1 MLLTVNPA
9 SISVGISAGISLSFA
24 VTVFAVVGLG
34 PWFTWVPD
42 SVLIISAAAVGVI
55 DLARAGARG
64 RALTGWV
71 RDGASAAT
79 LAGAIAGFAAGAC
92 YVVFGQGALDLVILP
107 IIGAVTGL
115 LIGGFAAWW
124 RR

>member
-1 MLLTVNPA
+1 VNPA
-9 SISVGISAGISLSFA
+9 SLSIGISTGISLSFA
-24 VTVFAVVGLG
+24 VVVFAVVGLG

-42 SVLIISAAAVGVI
+42 SVLVIAAAAVGVI

-71 RDGASAAT
+71 RDGATAAA
-79 LAGAIAGFAAGAC
+79 LGGAIAGVAAGAC
-92 YVVFGQGALDLVILP
+92 FIVFGKGIANLAILPVVGAAAGLVIG
-107 IIGAVTGL
+107 GAV
-115 LIGGFAAWW
+115 AWW

>member
-1 MLLTVNPA
+1 MNAA
-9 SISVGISAGISLSFA
+9 SLSIGISTGISLSFA
-24 VTVFAVVGLG
+24 VVVFAVVGLG

-42 SVLIISAAAVGVI
+42 SVLIIAAAAVGVI

-71 RDGASAAT
+71 RDGATAAA
-79 LAGAIAGFAAGAC
+79 LGGAIAGVAAGMC
-92 YVVFGQGALDLVILP
+92 FVVFGSGIANLAILPVVGAVAGLVIG
-107 IIGAVTGL
+107 GA
-115 LIGGFAAWW
+115 AAWW

>member
-9 SISVGISAGISLSFA
+9 SLSIGISSGISLSFA
-24 VTVFAVVGLG
+24 VTVLAVVGLG

-42 SVLIISAAAVGVI
+42 SVLIIAAAAMGAI

-71 RDGASAAT
+71 RDGASAAA
-79 LAGAIAGFAAGAC
+79 LAGAIAGTSAGGC
-92 YVVFGQGALDLVILP
+92 FVVFGQGALELVILP
-107 IIGAVTGL
+107 IIGALAGL
-115 LIGGFAAWW
+115 AIGGFAAWW

>member
-1 MLLTVNPA
+1 VNPA
-9 SISVGISAGISLSFA
+9 SLSVGISGGISLAFA
-24 VTVFAVVGLG
+24 VVVFAVVGLG

-42 SVLIISAAAVGVI
+42 SVLIIAVAAIGVI

-71 RDGASAAT
+71 RDGASAAA

-92 YVVFGQGALDLVILP
+92 FVVFGKGVENLVILP
-107 IIGAVTGL
+107 AIGAVAGVV
-115 LIGGFAAWW
+115 IGGAASWW